1 MTKEFLNTRF
11 GIEIEFTGITRKAA
25 ANVVAEVLEVSMR
38 NVRFAGGCYDKYVVT
53 DSRYREWNIVSDSS
67 LDAQR
72 KNRSGAIVNATSDYR
87 CELVSPILTYEEDM
101 ETLQNIIRA
110 FRKNGG
116 LTNSSCGIHI
126 HLDGAGHDVKSIK
139 NFINLFA
146 SHGDLL
152 YKALQVKAYRQNFCK
167 KLEGK
172 FVQRV
177 KEAKPRTLKQ
187 VEDIGYEG
195 YSNYRDTHYHNSRYH
210 MLNLH
215 SFFHGGNKTTVELR
229 CFNSELHAGKVRAY
243 VALALALNYQAL
255 TAKSVRAE
263 ASQQSIDNPKFAM
276 RTWLNRIGFIGEEF
290 KNCREHLIKH
300 LDGCAAWRFGRAA

>member
-1 MTKEFLNTRF
+1 MTRKFLNTRF
-11 GIEIEFTGITRKAA
+11 GIEIEFTGMTRSDA
-25 ANVVAEVLEVSMR
+25 ANVVAKALAVSAG

-53 DSRYREWNIVSDSS
+53 DQSNREWNIVSDGSI
-67 LDAQR
+67 DPQR
-72 KNRSGAIVNATSDYR
+72 KSGAFFAPAGSSYK
-87 CELVSPILTYEEDM
+87 CELVSPILTYDEDM

-139 NFINLFA
+139 NFINIFA

-167 KLEGK
+167 MLEGK
-172 FVQRV
+172 LVQRV

-187 VEDIGYEG
+187 VEDIWYEG
-195 YSNYRDTHYHNSRYH
+195 YSIYRDTHYHNSRYH

-243 VALALALNYQAL
+243 VVLALALNYQAL

>member
-1 MTKEFLNTRF
+1 MTRQFLNTRF
-11 GIEIEFTGITRKAA
+11 GIEIEFTGMTREKAA
-25 ANVVAEVLEVSMR
+25 KVLALTIGTNTWEA
-38 NVRFAGGCYDKYVVT
+38 FGGTYDKYVVT
-53 DSRYREWNIVSDSS
+53 DNRNREWTIVRDGSIYTKRKAAGNIVQ
-67 LDAQR
+67 A
-72 KNRSGAIVNATSDYR
+72 SGLYS
-87 CELVSPILTYEEDM
+87 CELVSPILTYDEDM

-110 FRKNGG
+110 FRKSGG
-116 LTNSSCGIHI
+116 LTNESCGIHI
-126 HLDGAGHDVKSIK
+126 HIDGAGHNVRSLK
-139 NFINLFA
+139 NFINIFA

-152 YKALQVKAYRQNFCK
+152 YKALQVKESQQSFCK
-167 KLEGK
+167 MLECD
-172 FVQRV
+172 FVKKV
-177 KEAKPRTLKQ
+177 KDTKPQTLKNL
-187 VEDIGYEG
+187 EDIWYDGYYGE
-195 YSNYRDTHYHNSRYH
+195 RTRHYHNSRYH

-243 VALALALNYQAL
+243 VVLALALNYQAL